1 MDMSTPQCIA
11 SMAQARALTTSPSR
25 DQSSDPIKQSRQIPR
40 TSEERLQ
47 ASLNDNPIDVP
58 ALLETV
64 SRQDGKADTFLYLG
78 YGSNLSAETFL
89 GKRKIKPLS
98 QINVVVPEIALSF
111 NLPGIPY
118 SEPCFANSR
127 YREVPS
133 EDKAPDYHKDHWTK
147 GLVGVVYEVTE
158 SDYAHII
165 ATEGGGSGY
174 QDVLVNC
181 YSLSINP
188 KDKVPA
194 TPSGQAFKAHTL
206 FAPHGVHDGRPDPSY
221 AQPSARYLKLI
232 TDGAAEHSLPYEYQD
247 FLHQI
252 RTYQLTTTQQRLG
265 QFIFLTIWA
274 PIFLFMFNGA
284 AKIFLRPDGTYPPWF
299 AAWARATFMTCWA
312 SYDGFFKSMFG
323 DGERTIADGGDGDD
337 KDGDIRMNEKAPL
350 IRESIER
357 YGIHGRLETMV

>member
-1 MDMSTPQCIA
+1 M
-11 SMAQARALTTSPSR
+11 TSPSTA
-25 DQSSDPIKQSRQIPR
+25 PVLI
-40 TSEERLQ
+40 E
-47 ASLNDNPIDVP
+47 N
-58 ALLETV
+58 V
-64 SRQDGKADTFLYLG
+64 SRQNFKGDTYLYLG

-89 GKRKIKPLS
+89 GKRQIRPLS

-118 SEPCFANSR
+118 TEPCFANSR
-127 YREVPS
+127 YRRSSS
-133 EDKAPDYHKDHWTK
+133 EEKGRDYHKDHWTK

-194 TPSGQAFKAHTL
+194 TPNGQAFKAHTL
-206 FAPHGVHDGRPDPSY
+206 FAPESVHDSRPDPSY

-252 RTYQLTTTQQRLG
+252 RTYQLTTNQQRLG

-274 PIFLFMFNGA
+274 PIFLFMFQGA
-284 AKIFLRPDGTYPPWF
+284 ARIFLRPDGTYPPWF

-312 SYDGFFKSMFG
+312 SYDGFFKPLFG
-323 DGERTIADGGDGDD
+323 DGERTVGADGDGDD
-337 KDGDIRMNEKAPL
+337 KHGVDRTNEKAPL
-350 IRESIER
+350 VRESIER
-357 YGIHGRLETMV
+357 YGIHGRLDTMV